1 MQDSSTI
8 QLTWKKWYIGLCI
21 NNSGN
26 NHLFC
31 FDFCLQNAFDHA
43 KAKKGG
49 VILPNKGY
57 YC

>member
-26 NHLFC
+26 NHLC

-43 KAKKGG
+43 KAKKDG